1 MPRQGKNGPRKLARE
16 AQAVASTAKRIAQNA
31 ATQNATYTRPFRQG
45 VGRAPAVAFG
55 SKPVKRNGRN
65 GSKAARYFNA
75 LCPAHLP
82 LPRAIGPYSVIRTT
96 SKHSVDNNVSI
107 WGPTMVRDPN
117 GKKEWTNI
125 IGVADT
131 LASDPMNGSNNT
143 KVYADGAFGTFG
155 SVAAGWENCTLV
167 PAAFTV
173 QIMNPSAVMNANGI
187 AYIGKLKTLPELA
200 GNSRSWT
207 TFGGQFIS
215 YNYPRLCSGGKL
227 ALRGV
232 TNSAVPYDMSDMAE
246 FTPVTPYT
254 NTVPMTWDG
263 GPGLNGLEHSGFAP
277 IVIYQ
282 SELSEPLEVLV
293 TVEWRVRFD
302 PSNPAQASHKL
313 YKPSTDLQWAS
324 HVASEAMRGT
334 EDIAEFVADLGV
346 DAAAIGVVAAA
357 MG

>member
-1 MPRQGKNGPRKLARE
+1 MPRQGKVGPRKLARE
-16 AQAVASTAKRIAQNA
+16 AEAVASTAKRIAQNA
-31 ATQNATYTRPFRQG
+31 NQNATYTRPFRQG
-45 VGRAPAVAFG
+45 VGRAPAMAFG
-55 SKPVKRNGRN
+55 SKPVKRNGRKA
-65 GSKAARYFNA
+65 GKAARYFNA

-96 SKHSVDNNVSI
+96 SRHQVDNEISI

-117 GKKEWTNI
+117 GRKEWTNVV
-125 IGVADT
+125 GLADT
-131 LASDPMNGSNNT
+131 VATDPMNGAANA
-143 KVYADGAFGTFG
+143 KIYADGAFGVFG
-155 SVAAGWENCTLV
+155 ATAAGWENCTLV
-167 PAAFTV
+167 PAAFTI
-173 QIMNPSAVMNANGI
+173 QIMNPSAVGSAKGI
-187 AYIGKLKTLPELA
+187 SYIGKLKTLADLA
-200 GNSRSWT
+200 GNARSWA

-227 ALRGV
+227 SLRGV
-232 TNSAVPYDMSDMAE
+232 TSSAVPYDMSDMAE
-246 FTPVTPYT
+246 FTPVVPYT
-254 NTVPMTWDG
+254 DQGTLTWDG
-263 GPGLNGLEHSGFAP
+263 SAGLNGLEHSGLAP

-282 SELSEPLEVLV
+282 ENFTEALEVLV

-324 HVASEAMRGT
+324 HVATETMRGV